1 VLLPAARTDGRTD
14 AQEPAVAVA
23 AGEASALPER
33 LDGLR
38 VLVVD
43 DDPQSREVLAAIL
56 ETTGAE
62 ARLAGTIRDA
72 VDVLHAWWPDVVM
85 SDVEMADDDGSSLM
99 EHVHALTHPA
109 RSPMTAIAVTAHS
122 RPQDRQRAILA
133 GFDWYLLKP
142 IEPSELIAV
151 VTSLR
156 ERSQRDGRSA
166 APSARR
172 YEA

>member
-1 VLLPAARTDGRTD
+1 
-14 AQEPAVAVA
+14 
-23 AGEASALPER
+23 
-33 LDGLR
+33 

-43 DDPQSREVLAAIL
+43 DDPQARELLAAIF
-56 ETTGAE
+56 EATGAE

-72 VDVLHAWWPDVVM
+72 LDVLHAWWPDVLV
-85 SDVEMADDDGSSLM
+85 SAVEMAGDNGSSLI
-99 EHVHALTHPA
+99 EHVQALADPD

-133 GFDWYLLKP
+133 GFDWHLLKP
-142 IEPSELIAV
+142 VEPSELIAV

-156 ERSQRDGRSA
+156 ERSHRNRRSA

-172 YEA
+172 HEA